1 MKDLADVQELIK
13 TLSLPRAVAGQL
25 NGEVVPKFLELWD
38 AVAAA
43 PTED

>member
-13 TLSLPRAVAGQL
+13 TLSLPRSMAEQL
-25 NGEVVPKFLELWD
+25 NPEVSSRFLELWN

-43 PTED
+43 PPEE